1 MKKGKILMP
10 YLLMCSGICYLDG
23 EEFELLK
30 MCANFP
36 CSQADNSFIQLVA
49 LQRKIASRNIK
60 QGGILIKFQNQSSR
74 VLDLIV
80 ESVMGYIG
88 TYLQK
93 HVCKQAFSSY
103 KR

>member
-60 QGGILIKFQNQSSR
+60 QGGILIKFQNQSNRRVSQIGESVIDFFSR
-74 VLDLIV
+74 VTVTLILINKYSL
-80 ESVMGYIG
+80 E
-88 TYLQK
+88 K
-93 HVCKQAFSSY
+93 
-103 KR
+103 